1 MKRRQLT
8 SPVFQGRRLFLL
20 VALLVLI
27 GVLLLR
33 AVWLEVFQ
41 QQWLQQQADKRQIR
55 VVTVPAYRGMI
66 LDRNGDPMA
75 ISSPVASLWCNPQ
88 DLLKAR
94 EELRHRAALEPD
106 APKADEKT
114 EKKPASN
121 EPVLDHEQAVK
132 NYAQL
137 ESGLKHIEE
146 ELGLKDGELIGR
158 LEKASE
164 KQFFYLGR
172 QLPLE
177 VADEI
182 LALDLPGVTVTREY
196 RRYYPMAET
205 AGHVVG
211 MTNIDG
217 NGIEGIEK
225 ARNDT
230 LAGKNGKTR
239 VIRDAKGK
247 LVESVVRVEEMQPG
261 QDVQLSID
269 RRIQYLAYKELKTRV
284 YELNAKAGSA
294 VVLDAY
300 TGEILAMANVPSF
313 NPNNRKDIDATLYRN
328 RAVTDKSE
336 PGSTLKPLTISA
348 ALEARALGPDVEI
361 NTSPGK
367 INFGKYAVK
376 DPKDYGSIS
385 LATIL
390 AKSSN
395 VGASRVA
402 LLMSARDQWM
412 FLNRVGFGRVPD
424 AGFPSETAGQLT
436 SYTTWGAVDRA
447 SHGYGYGLSASL
459 LQITHAYAALAAN
472 GMSVPATIY
481 KLDKPIIGQHIMSAD
496 NARAVVRMMEAVVQK
511 GGTGEKAMVEGYRVA
526 GKTGTAYKYIDN
538 AYRNDRY
545 LTSFIGVA
553 PASRPRLVVA
563 VQIDEPKIDDSGG
576 RAAAP
581 AFAKIMGEALRLLD
595 IPPDNLPDVKTVQ
608 QQPLTTTTV
617 NERAATLPANNAPS
631 TAPAV
636 TPVNGGAVE

>member
-94 EELRHRAALEPD
+94 EELRHRAAFEPD

-581 AFAKIMGEALRLLD
+581 VFAKIMGEALRLLD